1 MNILKKFYCRTYQ
14 IVFRA
19 ILPFLPYRQPQILE
33 DNNEVIE
40 ALKSNKKTS
49 VFFVTDKNIR
59 GLKLTNALET
69 ALVENNFNLF
79 VFDNVMPNPTVSAIE
94 DATKEYLNHNCD
106 CIIACGGGS
115 VIDLAKIVGARVVKP
130 NKSVIQMKGL
140 LKIRKKLPT
149 FIAIPTTAGTGSETT
164 LAAVITDDKTHYKYT
179 INDFSLIPH
188 YALLDYNLTIG
199 LNPFITSTTGMDA
212 LTHAIEAYIGRSTTK
227 KTRQASLTAI
237 KLIKENL
244 VEAFNNGLNKKARQN
259 MLKASFLAG
268 VAFTQSYVGY
278 VHAIAHSLGG
288 KYGVPHGLANAI
300 ILPLMLKEY
309 GKSAEKKLNKI
320 ALYIGISNKSD
331 SACVGANKLIS
342 WIEDLNK
349 KFNIPNFVEQL
360 NKEDILDLATKANS
374 EANPLYPVPK
384 LMDTNELSN
393 FYLKLI
399 KH

>member
-14 IVFRA
+14 IIFRA

-59 GLKLTNALET
+59 GLKLTNTLET

-130 NKSVIQMKGL
+130 NKTVNQMKGL

-331 SACVGANKLIS
+331 SAFVGANKLIL

-349 KFNIPNFVEQL
+349 KFNIPNFIEQL